1 MMADE
6 KTRKDLLIFYD
17 LVCCYIKQV
26 KAEKE
31 EDNNITFA
39 TFVEIYGKLVVN
51 GFEITDD
58 ITKETIGWGIY
69 LLPSIIDHSCQPNAM
84 VLYQGGKN
92 LSVISLMD
100 ISISSE
106 YLDFS
111 KHIQISY
118 IDCLE
123 PTEER
128 RKLLKEQYFF
138 ECFCVKCEKSLNS
151 FGSTD
156 IDSVRSLL
164 QCTEL

>member
-1 MMADE
+1 MRFLYIYAIDQAF
-6 KTRKDLLIFYD
+6 KRSLLI
-17 LVCCYIKQV
+17 QV

-92 LSVISLMD
+92 LTVISLMD
-100 ISISSE
+100 ISM
-106 YLDFS
+106 
-111 KHIQISY
+111 
-118 IDCLE
+118 
-123 PTEER
+123 
-128 RKLLKEQYFF
+128 
-138 ECFCVKCEKSLNS
+138 
-151 FGSTD
+151 
-156 IDSVRSLL
+156 
-164 QCTEL
+164 